1 MIDLETWL
9 NTYREAV
16 LAAFG
21 ARVRFIGLQG
31 SRARGEARAES
42 DIDMVLILDRLEM
55 EDLRQ
60 YRALGARLPDAAQA
74 ASLGACNLYHACC
87 HNYLHEGDAE
97 ALRALYQSARFVLQA
112 AVYARSG
119 RYAASFR
126 LCAPACGAGSAK
138 YWRWRRLRS
147 EAPVRPVSRQL
158 AC

>member
-55 EDLRQ
+55 EDLQR
-60 YRALGARLPDAAQA
+60 YRALGARLPDAALLCGFVTGAEA
-74 ASLGACNLYHACC
+74 ALGGAC
-87 HNYLHEGDAE
+87 
-97 ALRALYQSARFVLQA
+97 
-112 AVYARSG
+112 
-119 RYAASFR
+119 
-126 LCAPACGAGSAK
+126 PACEPATRLLMEWAGTHI
-138 YWRWRRLRS
+138 
-147 EAPVRPVSRQL
+147 RQT
-158 AC
+158 AEPAAQE